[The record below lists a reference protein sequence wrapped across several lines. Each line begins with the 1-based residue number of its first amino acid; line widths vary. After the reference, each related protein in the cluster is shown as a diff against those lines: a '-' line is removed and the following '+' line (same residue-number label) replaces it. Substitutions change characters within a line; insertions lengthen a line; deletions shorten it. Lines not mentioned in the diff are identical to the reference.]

1 MGKAQPARAMSV
13 PVIVAAPGTGS
24 RVQKSTA
31 ALKSAASWLSEMTG
45 DIACPLRERHPPR
58 FFSADRTV
66 LRVVTSQRNFSRTS
80 HAHNRSNVQAP
91 E

>member
-1 MGKAQPARAMSV
+1 MAPAMGKAQPARAMSV

-45 DIACPLRERHPPR
+45 DIACPCVNATLPVLLRRQDGIAR
-58 FFSADRTV
+58 RDKSAQ
-66 LRVVTSQRNFSRTS
+66 L
-80 HAHNRSNVQAP
+80 
-91 E
+91 